1 MEVNVSHQ
9 PKFVSTLDNL
19 KSKRQ
24 QEVCYQDKARI
35 NKNAVL
41 FPQMSKQELNA
52 MIISLRCWLK
62 QLTEPGSPIL
72 HFYIAL
78 TVLLKQELFIV
89 ASSFPIR
96 PAINTLHARI

>member
-19 KSKRQ
+19 KSKHQ

-41 FPQMSKQELNA
+41 FPQMSKQ
-52 MIISLRCWLK
+52 
-62 QLTEPGSPIL
+62 
-72 HFYIAL
+72 
-78 TVLLKQELFIV
+78 
-89 ASSFPIR
+89 
-96 PAINTLHARI
+96 